1 MLLKNKKIL
10 ITGVANKYSIA
21 AGIANSM
28 FREGAE
34 LAFTFQNERLLKNIK
49 PIAEACGS
57 DILVECDVSDDDSI
71 KNAFSSLKKK
81 WNTFDGLVH
90 SIGYAPSDQLEGN
103 FVDVTTREGFKIA
116 HDISSYSFTAMAK
129 EAKSMLNDNSALLTL
144 TYLGSIQTMPNYN
157 VMGLAKA
164 SLEAN
169 TRFLAASLGSN
180 NIRVNAISAGPIKTL
195 AASGVKNFRKMLNQ
209 HSQRAPLGRTVTSE
223 EVGNTAAFLCSD
235 YASGITGE
243 ITYVD
248 AGFNISA
255 MPLKE
260 TFDD

>member
-1 MLLKNKKIL
+1 MLLKNKKIIIFGL
-10 ITGVANKYSIA
+10 ANKYSIA
-21 AGIANSM
+21 AGIAKSM
-28 FREGAE
+28 HEQGAE
-34 LAFTFQNERLLKNIK
+34 LAFAYQNERLLKNLR
-49 PIAEACGS
+49 PIADECNS
-57 DILVECDVSDDDSI
+57 NILIECDVSCDKSI
-71 KNAFSSLKKK
+71 ENAFDELTKN

-90 SIGYAPSDQLEGN
+90 SIGYAPADQLEGN
-103 FVDVTTREGFKIA
+103 FVDVTNREGFKIA
-116 HDISSYSFTAMAK
+116 HDISSYSFTALAK
-129 EAKSMLNDNSALLTL
+129 AAKPFLNENSALLTL

-169 TRFLAASLGSN
+169 TRFLAASLGEN

-209 HSQRAPLGRTVTSE
+209 HSKRAPLGRTVTAR
-223 EVGNTAAFLCSD
+223 EVGNVASFLCSD
-235 YASGITGE
+235 FASGITGE

-255 MPLKE
+255 MPLHETKE
-260 TFDD
+260 